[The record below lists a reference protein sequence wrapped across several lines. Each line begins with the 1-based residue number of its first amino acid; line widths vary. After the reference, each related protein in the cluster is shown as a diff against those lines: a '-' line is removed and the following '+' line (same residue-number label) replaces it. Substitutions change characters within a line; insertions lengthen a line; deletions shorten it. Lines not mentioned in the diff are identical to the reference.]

1 MPSTHQKALE
11 INLEKS
17 WYGTFAEIGAGQ
29 ETARWFF
36 RVGGAAGT
44 VAEAISAYDKAV
56 SDLRYGATPR
66 FVTRKRLRA
75 MLAQEWD
82 KLVEKLGPQ
91 RGDHTSFFVFAN
103 TVAQRSWSRH
113 DDGHG
118 WVGVRFQTA
127 PGAEPSDV
135 IIHAFCR
142 DGETVREQEAL
153 GVLGVNLLWAA
164 LRHHAE
170 PARIIQELLDDLS
183 RDRIEV
189 DVIDFRGPAF
199 AGVDNRLMALQLVE
213 QERTDAALFTAA
225 GEVVQPADVLY
236 KRPVV
241 VERGQ
246 FRPITRLTHD
256 ILHRGVEALKA
267 LPDVAGEEPLV
278 VLEMTLRDLTVAE
291 QIDHED
297 FLSRADALGA
307 LGHHVLISRFAP
319 YYALSQYLAH
329 YTNRPIGLAMGI
341 PTLEQLAD
349 ARFYQDLRGGLIE
362 SAGRLFTN
370 QVRAFVYPRRDAGS
384 GRVTGLA
391 DFALTGPAQ
400 HLLAYL
406 VETGQLVATAPS
418 DPALLDIDQDAVCQ
432 LIGTRDARWEAQVP
446 AAAAAVIRDRG
457 LFCKRACP
465 PGVVSVP

>member
-1 MPSTHQKALE
+1 MASTHQKALE
-11 INLEKS
+11 INLEKG

-66 FVTRKRLRA
+66 FVTRERLRA
-75 MLAQEWD
+75 MLEQEWA
-82 KLVEKLGPQ
+82 KLVGKLGPQ
-91 RGDHTSFFVFAN
+91 RGADTSFFVFAN

-118 WVGVRFQTA
+118 WLGVRFQTA
-127 PGAEPSDV
+127 PGADPSDV
-135 IIHAFCR
+135 VLHAFCR
-142 DGETVREQEAL
+142 DRETVREQEAL
-153 GVLGVNLLWAA
+153 GVLGVNLLWSA

-170 PARIIQELLDDLS
+170 PSRIIHELLDGLS
-183 RDRIEV
+183 RERVEV
-189 DVIDFRGPAF
+189 DVVDFRGPAF

-256 ILHRGVEALKA
+256 ILERGAAALKA

-278 VLEMTLRDLTVAE
+278 ILEMTLRDLTVAE
-291 QIDHED
+291 HIDHED
-297 FLSRADALGA
+297 FLSRADALGT

-319 YYALSQYLAH
+319 YYALSEYLAK
-329 YTNRPIGLAMGI
+329 YTTRPIGLAMGI
-341 PTLEQLAD
+341 PTLAQLAD
-349 ARFYQDLRGGLIE
+349 ARFYHDLRGGLLE

-370 QVRAFVYPRRDAGS
+370 QVRAFVYPRRDPKSGAIAGL
-384 GRVTGLA
+384 GDLA
-391 DFALTGPAQ
+391 LAGPGE
-400 HLLAYL
+400 HLRAYL
-406 VETGQLVATAPS
+406 VETGQLVAVAPS
-418 DPALLDIDQDAVCQ
+418 DPALLAIDQDAVCAW
-432 LIGTRDARWEAQVP
+432 IGDGDARWEAQVP
-446 AAAAAVIRDRG
+446 AAAVDVIRSRG
-457 LFCKRACP
+457 LFCKRA
-465 PGVVSVP
+465 